1 MGSEAAVRAMADPEK
16 GFVERLFAEHRRALQ
31 AYFYRRVRKK
41 SDVADLTQEVYLRML
56 RVGNS
61 EAIRNPQVY
70 LYTVASNL
78 VKEHAILDRRL
89 ASHLDID
96 EASVQQ
102 RLGDLPSLDSA
113 IDASRQ
119 AERVRAAVDQLPL
132 NWRTAVVLQCRYGL
146 TYQEIADRMGVSS
159 SMVKKYLAQALT
171 RCRRDMTR

>member
-1 MGSEAAVRAMADPEK
+1 MADPEK

-31 AYFYRRVRKK
+31 AYFYRRIRKK

-70 LYTVASNL
+70 LYAVASNL
-78 VKEHAILDRRL
+78 VKEHAILDRRD
-89 ASHLDID
+89 ARHLDID
-96 EASVQQ
+96 EVSVQQ
-102 RLGDLPSLDSA
+102 SLGDLPSLDST

-119 AERVRAAVDQLPL
+119 AERLRAAVDRLPL
-132 NWRTAVVLQCRYGL
+132 NWRTAVVLQCRYSL
-146 TYQEIADRMGVSS
+146 TYQEIADHMGVSS

-171 RCRRDMTR
+171 RCRRNMTR

>member
-1 MGSEAAVRAMADPEK
+1 MADPVK

-41 SDVADLTQEVYLRML
+41 SEVADLTQEVYLRML
-56 RVGNS
+56 RVGKS

-70 LYTVASNL
+70 LYAVASNL
-78 VKEHAILDRRL
+78 VKEHAILDRRE
-89 ASHLDID
+89 SRHLDID

-102 RLGDLPSLDSA
+102 HLGVLPSLDSA
-113 IDASRQ
+113 IDTSRQ
-119 AERVRAAVDQLPL
+119 AERLRVAVEELPL

-146 TYQEIADRMGVSS
+146 TYQQIADHMGVSS

-171 RCRRDMTR
+171 RCRRSMTR

>member
-1 MGSEAAVRAMADPEK
+1 MADPEK

-31 AYFYRRVRKK
+31 AYFYRRIRKK

-61 EAIRNPQVY
+61 ESIRNPQVY
-70 LYTVASNL
+70 LYAVASNL
-78 VKEHAILDRRL
+78 VKEHAILDRRD
-89 ASHLDID
+89 ARHLDID

-119 AERVRAAVDQLPL
+119 AERLRAAVDQLPL
-132 NWRTAVVLQCRYGL
+132 NWRTAVILQCRYGL
-146 TYQEIADRMGVSS
+146 TYQEIADHMGVSS

-171 RCRRDMTR
+171 RCRRNMTR

>member
-16 GFVERLFAEHRRALQ
+16 GFVEKLFAEHRRALQ
-31 AYFYRRVRKK
+31 AYFYRRIRKK

-56 RVGNS
+56 RVSNN
-61 EAIRNPQVY
+61 EVIRNPQVY

-78 VKEHAILDRRL
+78 VKEHAILDRRD
-89 ASHLDID
+89 AGHLDID

-119 AERVRAAVDQLPL
+119 AEQLRAAVDQLPL

-146 TYQEIADRMGVSS
+146 TYQEIADHMGVSS

-171 RCRRDMTR
+171 RCRRNMTR

>member
-1 MGSEAAVRAMADPEK
+1 MTDPDK
-16 GFVERLFAEHRRALQ
+16 GFVEKLFAEHRRALQ

-41 SDVADLTQEVYLRML
+41 ADAADLTQEAYLRML

-78 VKEHAILDRRL
+78 VKEHSVLDQRDAR
-89 ASHLDID
+89 HLDID

-102 RLGDLPSLDSA
+102 RLGELPSLDSA

-119 AERVRAAVDQLPL
+119 AERLRAAVDQLPL

-146 TYQEIADRMGVSS
+146 TYQQIADHMGVSS

-171 RCRRDMTR
+171 RCRRTMRASP

>member
-1 MGSEAAVRAMADPEK
+1 MADPEK
-16 GFVERLFAEHRRALQ
+16 GFVERLFADHRRALQ
-31 AYFYRRVRKK
+31 AYFYRRIRKK

-70 LYTVASNL
+70 LYAVASNL
-78 VKEHAILDRRL
+78 VKEHAILDRRDER
-89 ASHLDID
+89 HLDID

-119 AERVRAAVDQLPL
+119 AERLRAAVDQLPL
-132 NWRTAVVLQCRYGL
+132 NWRTAVILQCRYGL
-146 TYQEIADRMGVSS
+146 TYQEIADHMGVSS

-171 RCRRDMTR
+171 RCRRNMER

>member
-1 MGSEAAVRAMADPEK
+1 MGDPDK
-16 GFVERLFAEHRRALQ
+16 GFVERLFEEHRRALQ
-31 AYFYRRVRKK
+31 AYFYRRIRKK

-78 VKEHAILDRRL
+78 VKEHAILDRRD
-89 ASHLDID
+89 ARNLDID

-102 RLGDLPSLDSA
+102 RLGELPSLDSA

-119 AERVRAAVDQLPL
+119 AERLHAAVNQLPL

-146 TYQEIADRMGVSS
+146 TYQQIADHMGVSS

-171 RCRRDMTR
+171 RCRRNMTR

>member
-1 MGSEAAVRAMADPEK
+1 MADPEK

-31 AYFYRRVRKK
+31 AYFYRRIRKK

-61 EAIRNPQVY
+61 ESIRNPQVY
-70 LYTVASNL
+70 LYAVASNL
-78 VKEHAILDRRL
+78 VKEHAILDRRD

-119 AERVRAAVDQLPL
+119 AERLRAAVDQLPL
-132 NWRTAVVLQCRYGL
+132 NWRTAVILQCRYGM
-146 TYQEIADRMGVSS
+146 TYQQIAEHMGVSS

-171 RCRRDMTR
+171 RCRRNMTR

>member
-1 MGSEAAVRAMADPEK
+1 
-16 GFVERLFAEHRRALQ
+16 VERLFAEHRRALQ

-41 SDVADLTQEVYLRML
+41 SDVADLTQEAYLRVL

-78 VKEHAILDRRL
+78 VKEHAILDQRDAR
-89 ASHLDID
+89 HIDID

-102 RLGDLPSLDSA
+102 RLGELPSLDSA

-119 AERVRAAVDQLPL
+119 AERLRAAVDQLPL

-146 TYQEIADRMGVSS
+146 TYQQIADHMGVSS

>member
-1 MGSEAAVRAMADPEK
+1 MADPDK

-41 SDVADLTQEVYLRML
+41 SDVADLTQEAYLRML
-56 RVGNS
+56 RVASS

-78 VKEHAILDRRL
+78 VKEHAVLDQRDAR
-89 ASHLDID
+89 HLDID

-102 RLGDLPSLDSA
+102 RLGELPSLDSA
-113 IDASRQ
+113 IDAGRQ
-119 AERVRAAVDQLPL
+119 AERLRAAVDQLPL

-146 TYQEIADRMGVSS
+146 TYQQIADHMGVSS

-171 RCRRDMTR
+171 RCRRDLTR

>member
-1 MGSEAAVRAMADPEK
+1 MGSEAAVTAMADPDK
-16 GFVERLFAEHRRALQ
+16 GLVERLFAEHRRALQ
-31 AYFYRRVRKK
+31 AYFYRRIRKK
-41 SDVADLTQEVYLRML
+41 SDVADLTQEAYLRML

-78 VKEHAILDRRL
+78 VKEHAILDQRDAR
-89 ASHLDID
+89 HLDID

-102 RLGDLPSLDSA
+102 RLGELPSLDSA
-113 IDASRQ
+113 IDTSRQ
-119 AERVRAAVDQLPL
+119 AVQLRAAVDQLPL

-146 TYQEIADRMGVSS
+146 TYQQIADHMGVSS

-171 RCRRDMTR
+171 RCRRNMTR